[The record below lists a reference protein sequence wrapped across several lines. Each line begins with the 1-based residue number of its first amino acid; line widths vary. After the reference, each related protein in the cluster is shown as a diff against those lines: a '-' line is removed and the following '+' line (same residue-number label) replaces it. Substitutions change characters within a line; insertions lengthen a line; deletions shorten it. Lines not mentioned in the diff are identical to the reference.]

1 MKENK
6 RKSVWKRL
14 MASLL
19 AVSMMSVMFT
29 GCGGEANTSEQTASN
44 TENVQQAQ
52 EKDTLKVALTDEPN
66 FLSTCDHDS
75 LAAVQMNLLTF
86 NGLTRIDYET
96 LTPVCDLA
104 ESYTQDSGL
113 EWTFKLKQNIKFHT
127 LNSMTVLI
135 VLQKMWMQV

>member
-66 FLSTCDHDS
+66 FCQPVT
-75 LAAVQMNLLTF
+75 M
-86 NGLTRIDYET
+86 
-96 LTPVCDLA
+96 TPW
-104 ESYTQDSGL
+104 QR
-113 EWTFKLKQNIKFHT
+113 FR
-127 LNSMTVLI
+127 
-135 VLQKMWMQV
+135 